1 MIFRYSQID
10 AFLRCPTAWYKQ
22 YVLGEVETKKSSA
35 LEFGT
40 ALHLGIKTIL
50 EGDDGI
56 SSFDMYWQSVKD
68 VDMIYYRH
76 GWDELRKL
84 AVEVF
89 LPNFKKLH
97 AKKFTDIKQEQQLS
111 MPLGLPLVS
120 LASPIHEIQGTFDC
134 LAMYEGEL
142 TLCDWKTSTN
152 EYKRTRVEKNPQLYI
167 YAALCKHTY
176 GTLPTQI
183 MYKTFIKS
191 EGRIQTMKL
200 QLSEERLEKM
210 MLNVANIIDSM
221 VYILGT
227 KKLYHNHESCYCKE
241 L

>member
-10 AFLRCPTAWYKQ
+10 SFLRCPAAWYKT
-22 YVLGEVETKKSSA
+22 YILGEAETKKSSA

-50 EGDDGI
+50 EGEDGI
-56 SSFDMYWQSVKD
+56 WSFNMYWDSVRD
-68 VDMIYYRH
+68 LDMIYYRH

-84 AVEVF
+84 AVEKF
-89 LPNFKKLH
+89 LPNFERLH
-97 AKKFTDIKQEQQLS
+97 AKKFSDIKQEQQLS
-111 MPLGLPLVS
+111 MPIGEHTL
-120 LASPIHEIQGTFDC
+120 QGTFDC
-134 LAMYEGEL
+134 LGMYEDEL
-142 TLCDWKTSTN
+142 TLCDWKTSTA
-152 EYKRTRVEKNPQLYI
+152 EYKRNKIEKNPQLYI

-183 MYKTFIKS
+183 MYKTFVKS

-200 QLSEERLEKM
+200 SLSEERLDKM
-210 MLNVANIIDSM
+210 MSNVANIVDSM

-227 KKLYHNHESCYCKE
+227 KKLYHNHESCYCRE